1 MFGGRLSQ
9 GQVIAAISAI
19 VLLIAMFLPWVG
31 FSAGGGGGTVTVPG
45 AGSVTVPT
53 APGGGASESFNIWKG
68 STLDIYLLITAIVA
82 LLPAL
87 MALTDAA
94 EEFSF
99 VSAATFLLGVVAVI
113 LVAAWLTVDFPG
125 HGAERKFGAFIGL
138 AAAIAIAIGGF
149 RAMQEEVA
157 GEI

>member
-1 MFGGRLSQ
+1 MVGRLSQ
-9 GQVIAAISAI
+9 GQIIAAVGA
-19 VLLIAMFLPWVG
+19 VALLVAMFLPWIGVSG
-31 FSAGGGGGTVTVPG
+31 PSLPSGISVPG
-45 AGSVTVPT
+45 GVSTSTSDNV
-53 APGGGASESFNIWKG
+53 WKG
-68 STLDIYLLITAIVA
+68 STIDIYLLITAVVA

-87 MALTDAA
+87 LALTDAA

-113 LVAAWLTVDFPG
+113 LVIAFLTVDFPD
-125 HGAERKFGAFIGL
+125 GADRKIGAFIGL
-138 AAAIAIAIGGF
+138 GAAVVIAYGGF

>member
-1 MFGGRLSQ
+1 MTDRLSQ
-9 GQVIAAISAI
+9 GQIIAAVAAV
-19 VLLIAMFLPWVG
+19 VLLVATFLPWIGVSG
-31 FSAGGGGGTVTVPG
+31 PSLPSGIPVPSG
-45 AGSVTVPT
+45 VSTST
-53 APGGGASESFNIWKG
+53 SENIWKG
-68 STLDIYLLITAIVA
+68 PTLDIYLLITAVVA

-87 MALTDAA
+87 LAITDSA

-113 LVAAWLTVDFPG
+113 LIAAWLTVDFPD
-125 HGAERKFGAFIGL
+125 GASRKIGAFIGL
-138 AAAIAIAIGGF
+138 GAAIAVAIGGF

>member
-1 MFGGRLSQ
+1 MIGRLSQ
-9 GQVIAAISAI
+9 GQVIAAVGA
-19 VLLIAMFLPWVG
+19 VALLVAMFLPWTGVSG
-31 FSAGGGGGTVTVPG
+31 PSIPAGIPVPQGVSTGGTTENV
-45 AGSVTVPT
+45 
-53 APGGGASESFNIWKG
+53 WKD
-68 STLDIYLLITAIVA
+68 STLDIYLLITAVVA

-87 MALTDAA
+87 LALTDAS

-99 VSAATFLLGVVAVI
+99 VSAASFLLGVVGTI
-113 LVAAWLTVDFPG
+113 LVIAFLTVDFPD
-125 HGAERKFGAFIGL
+125 GADRKIGAFIGL

>member
-1 MFGGRLSQ
+1 MIGRLSQ
-9 GQVIAAISAI
+9 GQVIAAVGA
-19 VLLIAMFLPWVG
+19 VALLVAMFLPWTGVSG
-31 FSAGGGGGTVTVPG
+31 PSIPAGIPVPQGVSTGGTTENV
-45 AGSVTVPT
+45 
-53 APGGGASESFNIWKG
+53 WKD
-68 STLDIYLLITAIVA
+68 STLDIYLLITAVVA

-87 MALTDAA
+87 LALTDAS

-99 VSAATFLLGVVAVI
+99 VSAATFLLGVVGTI
-113 LVAAWLTVDFPG
+113 LVIAFLTVDFPD
-125 HGAERKFGAFIGL
+125 GADRKIGAFIGL